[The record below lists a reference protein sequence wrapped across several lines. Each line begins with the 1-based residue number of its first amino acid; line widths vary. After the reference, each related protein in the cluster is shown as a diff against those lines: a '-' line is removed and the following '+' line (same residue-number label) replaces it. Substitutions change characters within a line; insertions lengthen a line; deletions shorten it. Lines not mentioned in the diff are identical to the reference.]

1 MNIRESDTDESE
13 KKNIQVTCVSVWTIL
28 TITKNKKRINNT
40 RKNMLSKQGCALSV
54 SNLQLGG
61 RSDCMS
67 LQVVRNTEKSQCR
80 CCAACRYSNLSLLIT
95 TGQFAGETLVIQYW
109 WCRFVWKL
117 VKECQ
122 LVGVVILFFV
132 LSYCLRLTDKRSQR
146 SNVNAMDL
154 LKNSHNLWNIN
165 YKKHLNFVAVCLQ
178 KNSKLENNR
187 SGETQSQTN
196 LNVEPRPW
204 VSDQS

>member
-1 MNIRESDTDESE
+1 
-13 KKNIQVTCVSVWTIL
+13 
-28 TITKNKKRINNT
+28 
-40 RKNMLSKQGCALSV
+40 MLSKQGCALSV

-67 LQVVRNTEKSQCR
+67 LQVVKNTEKSQCR
-80 CCAACRYSNLSLLIT
+80 CCATCKYSNISLLIT
-95 TGQFAGETLVIQYW
+95 AGQFAGETLVIQYW

-146 SNVNAMDL
+146 SNVNAMDQ
-154 LKNSHNLWNIN
+154 LKKQSLFVE
-165 YKKHLNFVAVCLQ
+165 YKLQ
-178 KNSKLENNR
+178 EAFEFCCRLFAEELKTWK
-187 SGETQSQTN
+187 
-196 LNVEPRPW
+196 
-204 VSDQS
+204 